1 MGYIPMGLIADIFS
15 WLPVKSLLRFRCVSK
30 PWRDLIDDPHFIKS
44 HIDRSIKSKN
54 NLRVFIIRYDN
65 NYSLP
70 FDSLDDAI
78 VELDWPFKYSVDKT
92 KFWGYCDG
100 LVCLGIGKENAAI
113 WNPATRKCRKL
124 PVAPIEFPENCQD
137 EPIISF
143 AIGCDSI
150 TDDYKVVRMVEFGFF
165 KYDVEVRVYSMR
177 LNFWRRVQ
185 DIPCEFGVWQWP
197 MGGLSAV
204 GCGVLHWIGLAPF
217 GNLIVAFDLLAE
229 EHRLLPGPECDDT
242 WNLGELGGSL
252 CIFVYNKVGVRIDVW
267 VMKDYGVKESWSRMF
282 SVPYDLLPVER
293 VVPVAYSKSGGKVLV
308 LRNNEKFLWYDIEQ
322 QVREDI
328 DTLGLPE
335 YFGAKMCMESLVPVN
350 GGETD

>member
-1 MGYIPMGLIADIFS
+1 MAYIPMGMIADIFS
-15 WLPVKSLLRFRCVSK
+15 WLPVKSLLRF
-30 PWRDLIDDPHFIKS
+30 
-44 HIDRSIKSKN
+44 
-54 NLRVFIIRYDN
+54 RYDN

-100 LVCLGIGKENAAI
+100 LVCLGIGEENAAI
-113 WNPATRKCRKL
+113 WNSATRKCRKL
-124 PVAPIEFPENCQD
+124 PIAPIEFPENCQD

-143 AIGCDSI
+143 AIGYDSI

-185 DIPCEFGVWQWP
+185 DIPCEFGIWQWP

-252 CIFVYNKVGVRIDVW
+252 CIFVYNKVKLIER
-267 VMKDYGVKESWSRMF
+267 SRADKRRLRK
-282 SVPYDLLPVER
+282 SSSEKNNAWKRGRLKKLEARREREEGPHYYDQGTCFHKLYRYHRSLSLTRGHSPLLWLAKP
-293 VVPVAYSKSGGKVLV
+293 SNDNTNILV
-308 LRNNEKFLWYDIEQ
+308 LLYGKKGVFLLGPLRNGCCE
-322 QVREDI
+322 
-328 DTLGLPE
+328 
-335 YFGAKMCMESLVPVN
+335 
-350 GGETD
+350 